1 MTFFLSM
8 YKVRFYVYNVN
19 YKLKIYS
26 NLKMQINAEYEK
38 PLHERKAVDCKR
50 PNIVFLIS
58 SLDGIFPFIKSAA

>member
-1 MTFFLSM
+1 M
-8 YKVRFYVYNVN
+8 
-19 YKLKIYS
+19 YS

-50 PNIVFLIS
+50 PKIVFLIS